1 METVVFPLTVKRD
14 QVEREETLV
23 LRHEALREPLQFTLR
38 RAMKDG
44 MRLRLTNAKLIPAAS
59 GAERKFLKIRTIVI
73 TGGPCGGKTTAMSW
87 LQNALTSAGYAVIF
101 LTETF
106 TELAN
111 AGVSSYN
118 CKDNFAF
125 QSVQVRYQ
133 LERERLYRRA
143 AEALANDNVVIV
155 HDRGSMD
162 DKRKQAISQAL
173 VFC

>member
-1 METVVFPLTVKRD
+1 MSTPT
-14 QVEREETLV
+14 
-23 LRHEALREPLQFTLR
+23 
-38 RAMKDG
+38 
-44 MRLRLTNAKLIPAAS
+44 S
-59 GAERKFLKIRTIVI
+59 GHKKIRTIVI

-111 AGVSSYN
+111 GGISSYN

-125 QSVQVRYQ
+125 QRIQVRYQ

-143 AEALANDNVVIV
+143 AEATRTRSASGTSTTRSSTWSRRP
-155 HDRGSMD
+155 RGPCPSTPPPTTPPAPRPRRRPSTWT
-162 DKRKQAISQAL
+162 KRPWPPGRGTRTFGSSTTPPTSTARCCAS
-173 VFC
+173 

>member
-1 METVVFPLTVKRD
+1 MSTPT
-14 QVEREETLV
+14 
-23 LRHEALREPLQFTLR
+23 
-38 RAMKDG
+38 
-44 MRLRLTNAKLIPAAS
+44 S
-59 GAERKFLKIRTIVI
+59 GHKKIRTIVI

-111 AGVSSYN
+111 GGISSYN

-125 QSVQVRYQ
+125 QRIQVRYQ

-143 AEALANDNVVIV
+143 ASGTSTTRSSTWSRRP
-155 HDRGSMD
+155 RGPCPSTPPPTTPPAPRPRRRPSTWT
-162 DKRKQAISQAL
+162 KRPWPPGRGTRTFGSSTTPPTSTARCCAS
-173 VFC
+173 